1 MPVHDRPD
9 PALRHRVNTLL
20 LLPNGSGSKGIYA
33 PIRALFFLDVPRIG
47 KSIKCLKRAS
57 SKLKKSVFV
66 IFVNPGY
73 TPRVL

>member
-9 PALRHRVNTLL
+9 SALRHRVNMLL
-20 LLPNGSGSKGIYA
+20 LLPNCSGSKCIYA
-33 PIRALFFLDVPRIG
+33 PIRALFFLDVPHIVKG
-47 KSIKCLKRAS
+47 IKCLKRAF

-66 IFVNPGY
+66 IFGNPGY